1 MQSLRFFA
9 ERVLE
14 ANGELDADRHWRAF
28 VGGGWRV
35 IDQFDSGG
43 RRYVIARR
51 SVSPTVLEPAEHE
64 LLTRRARGDGLKQIA
79 NDLGLSVSAVSRR
92 VSSAM
97 RKLGLR
103 SHAEL
108 PAVFGGSDA

>member
-14 ANGELDADRHWRAF
+14 AQGELEADRHWRALT
-28 VGGGWRV
+28 GGAWRV
-35 IDQFDSGG
+35 IDQFDAGG
-43 RRYVIARR
+43 MRYVIARR
-51 SVSPTVLEPAEHE
+51 GVSPSVLEPAEYE
-64 LLTRRARGDGLKQIA
+64 LLTRRARGEGLKQIGS
-79 NDLGLSVSAVSRR
+79 DLGLSVSAVSRR
-92 VSSAM
+92 IGRAM

-108 PAVFGGSDA
+108 PAIFRGEA